1 MSRILL
7 VQLSRWRRLSDSQ
20 RLAGFFEVSASG
32 ASAARMAQGESLTT
46 DVDLDV
52 PLSYLRYDALRR
64 TSMCERLESIAN
76 YWIRP
81 EVDVSAASRW

>member
-1 MSRILL
+1 
-7 VQLSRWRRLSDSQ
+7 
-20 RLAGFFEVSASG
+20 
-32 ASAARMAQGESLTT
+32 MAQGESLTT

-64 TSMCERLESIAN
+64 TSMCERLEAIAN
-76 YWIRP
+76 YWIRL